1 MVYSGNE
8 GGSNY
13 GVGILMDKTII
24 NSLMSWKAISDR
36 IILARFYTRMK
47 KISIIQCYAPT
58 EIAHDE
64 AKDTFYNQ
72 LSTAINSIP
81 KTDIVILLGDL
92 NAKVG
97 AQQDSIPKSIM
108 GSHGMGTINNNGE
121 RLVNLCLEYNMAI
134 GGTLFP
140 HKNIHKY
147 TWESPDG
154 RTKNKI
160 DHICISRKWKQSLLD
175 VRAWRGA
182 DIDSDHNL
190 LTGDIRLRPSK
201 IRNTL
206 QRRKR
211 KLPTYKLK
219 MEGTK
224 QEFVS
229 SIQQI
234 SQSTN
239 ISNIQEM
246 YRQIADETLGTIEN
260 TRKIWLSNDT
270 WSKIEHRKKLR
281 TKMLTQQTDD
291 LKAEYRE
298 VAREVKRCAR
308 RDKRRYYD
316 SIATEAQSA
325 AEQNNMRLLYNKIR
339 TLANHRTRL
348 SQPIKDSNGQLL
360 TSAQEQMQRW
370 KEHFEYMPTTI
381 NQAQANNESLIR
393 PPPLRINQN
402 PPSKR
407 EIMEAIAKMKKN
419 RAEGPDGIPAELL
432 QADPKTTSDILLPIL
447 VEVWNSERMPDIWK
461 QGIIVKLPKKGDLR
475 ECSNWRGIT
484 ILNVLNKV
492 LANIILGRI
501 SSKIEESLREEQS
514 GFRKK
519 RGSKITQTPC
529 G

>member
-13 GVGILMDKTII
+13 DVGILMDKTII

-47 KISIIQCYAPT
+47 KISIIQCYGPT
-58 EIAHDE
+58 DIADDE
-64 AKDTFYNQ
+64 AKDTFYNH

-97 AQQDSIPKSIM
+97 AQQDSIPKNIM
-108 GSHGMGTINNNGE
+108 GSHGMDTINNNGE
-121 RLVNLCLEYNMAI
+121 RL
-134 GGTLFP
+134 T
-140 HKNIHKY
+140 
-147 TWESPDG
+147 
-154 RTKNKI
+154 
-160 DHICISRKWKQSLLD
+160 
-175 VRAWRGA
+175 
-182 DIDSDHNL
+182 
-190 LTGDIRLRPSK
+190 PSK

-219 MEGTK
+219 IEGTK

-229 SIQQI
+229 RIQQI
-234 SQSTN
+234 SESTN

-246 YRQIADETLGTIEN
+246 YRQISDETLGTSEN
-260 TRKIWLSNDT
+260 TRKIWLSDDT
-270 WSKIEHRKKLR
+270 WSKIEHRRKLR

-298 VAREVKRCAR
+298 VAREVKRFAR
-308 RDKRRYYD
+308 RDKRRYYN

-339 TLANHRTRL
+339 TLAKHRTRP

-360 TSAQEQMQRW
+360 TSAQGQMQRW
-370 KEHFEYMPTTI
+370 KEHFEYMPCPI
-381 NQAQANNESLIR
+381 NQAQPNNESVIR

-402 PPSKR
+402 PPPKR

-432 QADPKTTSDILLPIL
+432 QADPNTTSDILLPIRM
-447 VEVWNSERMPDIWK
+447 EFSHYSVWNSERMPDTWK
-461 QGIIVKLPKKGDLR
+461 QGIIVKLPKKGVLR

-501 SSKIEESLREEQS
+501 SSKIEESLR
-514 GFRKK
+514 
-519 RGSKITQTPC
+519 
-529 G
+529 